1 MYRRQSKVVQV
12 LSSVPSGTK
21 LNLKHLTFRQPPR
34 TAFYNKDTLRTI
46 RNVTSVKIVW
56 NIFETGYSS
65 SIDEGI
71 MMLEKLENVNQIYF
85 EVTMLNMLYII
96 QLGAK
101 LQNIAQNITR
111 LAIVNCD
118 DKIQMTFY
126 KNLGLIFTSQS

>member
-34 TAFYNKDTLRTI
+34 TSFYKPDVLRNI
-46 RNVTSVKIVW
+46 KSVTSVKVIW

-71 MMLEKLENVNQIYF
+71 MMLEQLENVNQIYF

-101 LQNIAQNITR
+101 LGNIAQNITR
-111 LAIVNCD
+111 SAL
-118 DKIQMTFY
+118 
-126 KNLGLIFTSQS
+126 

>member
-34 TAFYNKDTLRTI
+34 TGFYAKDTLRTI

-111 LAIVNCD
+111 LVATY
-118 DKIQMTFY
+118 Q
-126 KNLGLIFTSQS
+126 

>member
-1 MYRRQSKVVQV
+1 MS
-12 LSSVPSGTK
+12 
-21 LNLKHLTFRQPPR
+21 
-34 TAFYNKDTLRTI
+34 
-46 RNVTSVKIVW
+46 SVKIVW

-101 LQNIAQNITR
+101 LENIAQNITR
-111 LAIVNCD
+111 SAAI
-118 DKIQMTFY
+118 
-126 KNLGLIFTSQS
+126 